1 MMKKIILISFAA
13 LSLMLKAQSVHITNT
28 LSEKLAVADNNSLL
42 KVNLIF
48 KNQVNFQQMNQ
59 QFKENNIPLDVRAKK
74 VMKTAMQ
81 LAESE
86 QRQIVNL
93 LSQNA
98 SKVKS
103 IKQFWLINMMTVEIE
118 KSLLTQFLNHSLIEY
133 VEEYD
138 YFHSKPIEVE
148 KGTETQKSI
157 NGNEPGLSAINAPAL
172 WAMGYTGKARKFY
185 SIDTGVWPNHPAIS
199 NAWLGNY
206 QPINQAWYAV
216 DAPTP
221 VDKSSSHGTHTTGT
235 VLGLEQATNDTIGV
249 AFNAYFMAADPIVDN
264 IALIKPLPDYIDV
277 FEFAFNPD
285 GDTSTTHDMPDAINN
300 SWGIDT
306 HDDTTICA
314 GYVTQMFDAVEAA
327 GIANVFSA
335 GNEGPGATT
344 IGQPQYVSTG
354 LVNTFTVGAVNGA
367 NASFPIANFSSRGP
381 SPCPNLSGSLLIKPE
396 VVAPGMNV
404 RSCIDQNNYAN
415 YNGTSMAGPH
425 ATGAV
430 LLLKEAFPNVS
441 GEDIL
446 LALYYSAI
454 DLGDIGEDNT
464 YGMGMIDVL
473 AAYNYLALTHT
484 PTPPNNI
491 PYDVTITEILSP
503 TNNIQCQQDFNP
515 IVVVKNNG
523 DSTISNIYFSYHLN
537 NEALH
542 YDTLTRTLIPGDT
555 VHVNLPTITAQTLGN
570 YELLIKAALDTSI
583 NEIDFIN
590 NQRAVRFNIRETVSI
605 LPFYENFENT
615 QLDSSNW
622 FIENPDV
629 KTTWDTLATMGLM
642 NSNYSAYINLYD
654 YAPRQSQKDAII
666 TPKIKL
672 PNRDSLF
679 IKFDVAYQMRL
690 SVIAD
695 TLVVYVSDDC
705 GATYTQVYKKGGTDL
720 QTKDTLTNNFV
731 PQYASHWRTDYI
743 DIAAYGGSDILVKFE
758 SINRQGNNLFL
769 DNIWVYQGVEPV
781 TIQEN
786 NMLIDVKVYPNP
798 TNGLVTLEMGEN
810 DLNNASYQLIDMLGK
825 QLKSQQ
831 IVQSKM
837 NIDISGL
844 KQGIYFLNVTNN
856 NGRQVLK
863 LIKN

>member
-1 MMKKIILISFAA
+1 MKKIILISFTV
-13 LSLMLKAQSVHITNT
+13 LSLMLNAQSVHITNT
-28 LSEKLAVADNNSLL
+28 LSEKLMVADNNSLL

-48 KNQVNFQQMNQ
+48 KNQVDFQQINQ
-59 QFKENNIPLDVRAKK
+59 QFKENNTPLDVRAKH
-74 VMKTAMQ
+74 VMKTAIQ
-81 LAESE
+81 LAETE
-86 QRQIVNL
+86 QSQLINL
-93 LSQNA
+93 LNQNIG
-98 SKVKS
+98 KVKT
-103 IKQFWLINMMTVEIE
+103 IKQFWLINMMTVELE
-118 KSLLTQFLNHSLIEY
+118 KSILTQLLNHPLIEY

-138 YFHSKPIEVE
+138 YFYSKPIKVE
-148 KGTETQKSI
+148 KGVEIQKAV
-157 NGNEPGLSAINAPAL
+157 NGIEPGLAAINAPAL

-185 SIDTGVWPNHPAIS
+185 SVDTGVWPNHPAI
-199 NAWLGNY
+199 NDAWLGNY
-206 QPINQAWYAV
+206 QPINQAWYAI

-235 VLGLEQATNDTIGV
+235 ILGLEKATNDTIGV
-249 AFNAYFMAADPIVDN
+249 AFNAYFMASDPIVDN

-314 GYVTQMFDAVEAA
+314 GYVTQMFDAIEAA

-367 NASFPIANFSSRGP
+367 NASFPIASFSSRGP

-404 RSCIDQNNYAN
+404 RSSIDQNNYAS
-415 YNGTSMAGPH
+415 YNGTSMSGPH

-430 LLLKEAFPNVS
+430 LLLKEAFPAVS

-454 DLGDIGEDNT
+454 DLGVPGEDNT

-473 AAYNYLALTHT
+473 AAYNYLAQTHT
-484 PTPPNNI
+484 PTPPNSI
-491 PYDVTITEILSP
+491 PYDLKLTEILNP
-503 TNNIQCQQDFNP
+503 TNATQCKQGVNP
-515 IVVVKNNG
+515 IVVIKNTG
-523 DSTISNIYFSYHLN
+523 DSTFTKVYFSFHFN
-537 NEALH
+537 NETIY
-542 YDTLTRTLIPGDT
+542 YDTLTRTLVAGDT
-555 VHVNLPTITAQTLGN
+555 AHVHLPLITAQTFGD
-570 YELLIKAALDTSI
+570 YELFIKAALDSNIT
-583 NEIDFIN
+583 ELDFIN
-590 NQRAVRFNIRETVSI
+590 NQRVARFNIRETVAS
-605 LPFYENFENT
+605 LPFYENFENIK
-615 QLDSSNW
+615 LDSSNW

-629 KTTWDTLATMGLM
+629 KTTWDTLATKGLV
-642 NSNYSAYINLYD
+642 NSNYSAYINLFY
-654 YAPRQSQKDAII
+654 YAPRQNQRDAII
-666 TPKIKL
+666 TPLVKL
-672 PNRDSLF
+672 PNKDSLF
-679 IKFDVAYQMRL
+679 IKFDVAYQMRFTA
-690 SVIAD
+690 IAD
-695 TLVVYVSDDC
+695 TLMVYVSDDC
-705 GATYTQVYKKGGTDL
+705 GATYTQVYKKGGEDL
-720 QTKDTLTNNFV
+720 QTQDTLTNNFV
-731 PQYASHWRTDYI
+731 PRYSTHWRTDYI
-743 DIAAYGGSDILVKFE
+743 DISAYGGSDILVKFE
-758 SINRQGNNLFL
+758 SFNRQGNNLFL

-786 NMLIDVKVYPNP
+786 NMLTDVKVYPNP

-810 DLNNASYQLIDMLGK
+810 NLNNASFQLIDMLGK

-837 NIDISGL
+837 NIDISDL